1 MPIATLISLLSVK
14 TRKGSD
20 AMPTRNVNLTTEL
33 NSFIVYLVRT
43 GRYENASEVVR
54 AALRAMEREEKE
66 YDEKLKALRAAIDAG
81 DASGIAEGDVVG
93 RVFKRLNLPDP
104 RIKSTKARKRS
115 RAA

>member
-1 MPIATLISLLSVK
+1 MISLLSVK

-54 AALRAMEREEKE
+54 DGLRILERAERQRM
-66 YDEKLKALRAAIDAG
+66 ATIRAASNEVKACDAE
-81 DASGIAEGDVVG
+81 EGLQ
-93 RVFKRLNLPDP
+93 K
-104 RIKSTKARKRS
+104 
-115 RAA
+115 